1 VADTGTRVGLVVV
14 HGIGPQRPG
23 ITGHQVLNGLDVV
36 TVRLDRCDPP
46 WSHEDPAP
54 EHVMVRRRL
63 VPGGPDVELLVVD
76 AWWDDVVKIES
87 GLRRRLRTWLAT
99 GGGFIQLLIFILK
112 HRSELR
118 NLDATSGSA
127 ALTSAN
133 SYIATL
139 QRGENAMRNELD
151 KTRAR
156 IESMQKQWDIER
168 AALTDA
174 LHNERRQVARLATDS
189 RDTKLISP
197 SQTLGSQS

>member
-1 VADTGTRVGLVVV
+1 MVSDETLRFILQVAA
-14 HGIGPQRPG
+14 I
-23 ITGHQVLNGLDVV
+23 
-36 TVRLDRCDPP
+36 
-46 WSHEDPAP
+46 
-54 EHVMVRRRL
+54 
-63 VPGGPDVELLVVD
+63 
-76 AWWDDVVKIES
+76 
-87 GLRRRLRTWLAT
+87 AT

-112 HRSELR
+112 RRSELR

-156 IESMQKQWDIER
+156 IESMQKQWDSER

-174 LHNERRQVARLATDS
+174 LHNERRQVARLATDLARYQTDLAVADARIAELTNRPARQS
-189 RDTKLISP
+189 RWSAD
-197 SQTLGSQS
+197 